1 MNKKKCAVIGA
12 GFIGAAHVE
21 ALRRLGN
28 VEVAALCDALG
39 AEDKAARLGIDRWYS
54 DYRAMMDELPLDV
67 VHICTPNYTH
77 YEIAKCAIEHGVH
90 FVCEKPFTMTIEQ
103 ARELTAMAEKK
114 GIRGAV
120 NFHSRMYP
128 MVKELRDMICAGE
141 LGEIFTVHGEYI
153 QDWLLY
159 ETDYSWR
166 LEGAQVGKT
175 RAIADIGS
183 HWLDMAEF
191 VTGLRIRRVMA
202 RFRTVYP
209 VRKKPAAKV
218 ETFSTASVQEYSDIP
233 INTEDAAVVLLE
245 FSNGAIGSLVVSQV
259 FAGRKNSCGIKVAGS
274 RSAASWDSE
283 DLNHLWI
290 GNRDRANGV
299 LAKDPALLHSGA
311 AAAVSYPGG
320 HIEGFPDA
328 FKQNFK
334 QFYASL
340 AEDGTYDYA
349 TIRDGLREMEL
360 CEAIFDSAQSGRWVT
375 LTEETMI

>member
-21 ALRRLGN
+21 ALRRLGT
-28 VEVAALCDALG
+28 VEVIALCDSFG
-39 AEDKAARLGIDRWYS
+39 AEDKAAQLGIDRFYS
-54 DYRAMMDELPLDV
+54 DYHTMMDELRLDV
-67 VHICTPNYTH
+67 VHICTPNCTH
-77 YEIAKCAIEHGVH
+77 YEIVKCAIEHGVH
-90 FVCEKPFTMTIEQ
+90 FVCEKPFTMTIGQ
-103 ARELTAMAEKK
+103 ARELVAMAEEK
-114 GIRGAV
+114 GIRGAI

-128 MVKELRDMICAGE
+128 MVNELRSRVCAGE
-141 LGEIFTVHGEYI
+141 LGEIFTVHGEYV

-159 ETDYSWR
+159 QTDYSWR
-166 LEGAQVGKT
+166 LEGSQVGKT

-191 VTGLRIRRVMA
+191 VTGLRICRVMA
-202 RFRTVYP
+202 QFRTVYP
-209 VRKKPAAKV
+209 VRKRPNAKV
-218 ETFSTASVQEYSDIP
+218 ETFSAAKVQEYSDIP
-233 INTEDAAVVLLE
+233 IDTEDAAVVLLE
-245 FSNGAIGSLVVSQV
+245 FNSGAIGSLVVSQV
-259 FAGRKNSCGIKVAGS
+259 FAGKKNACEIKVAGS
-274 RSAASWDSE
+274 KSAASWTSE
-283 DLNHLWI
+283 ELNHLSI
-290 GNRDRANGV
+290 GCRDRANSV
-299 LAKDPALLHSGA
+299 LEKDPALLHDRA
-311 AAAVSYPGG
+311 AGIVSYPGG
-320 HIEGFPDA
+320 HVEGFPDA